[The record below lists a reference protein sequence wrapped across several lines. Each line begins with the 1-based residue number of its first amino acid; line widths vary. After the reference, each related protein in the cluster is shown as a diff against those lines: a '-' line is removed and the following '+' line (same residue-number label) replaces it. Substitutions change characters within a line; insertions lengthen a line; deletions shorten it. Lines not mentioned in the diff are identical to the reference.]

1 MVKSLMR
8 ELVLAIQAK
17 SGASPAVLIWLVI
30 AALAAVLSLPFFCV
44 AAFVWL
50 EGLFGGIFAGLI
62 VAGFLLVVALFAA
75 LFAVMARRSA
85 RQRAILERAARAR
98 AGSSWL
104 LDPKILA
111 AAVETGRR
119 LGWQRLVPV
128 ALLGFMAA
136 QWAREHR
143 EQNRD
148 RSGEPRRD

>member
-8 ELVLAIQAK
+8 ELMLAIQAK
-17 SGASPAVLIWLVI
+17 SGASPAVFIWLIV
-30 AALAAVLSLPFFCV
+30 AALAAILALPFFCV

-50 EGLFGGIFAGLI
+50 EGLFGGIYAGLI
-62 VAGFLLVVALFAA
+62 VAGFFLVVALFAA
-75 LFAVMARRSA
+75 LFAAMARRSA
-85 RQRAILERAARAR
+85 RQRAVLERAARAR
-98 AGSSWL
+98 AGSWL

-111 AAVETGRR
+111 IAVETGRK

-148 RSGEPRRD
+148 RSGETRRD

>member
-8 ELVLAIQAK
+8 EFALAIQAK
-17 SGASPAVLIWLVI
+17 SGASPAVFIWLIV
-30 AALAAVLSLPFFCV
+30 AVLGAVLALPFFCV
-44 AAFVWL
+44 AAYVWL
-50 EGLFGGIFAGLI
+50 AGLFGGIYAGLI
-62 VAGFLLVVALFAA
+62 VAGFFLAVALFAA

-85 RQRAILERAARAR
+85 RQRAVLERAARAR
-98 AGSSWL
+98 AGSWM

-111 AAVETGRR
+111 VAVEAGRK
-119 LGWQRLVPV
+119 LGWHRLVPV